1 MCLVAVFLVSCW
13 GLYSGWYLYYSWFDI
28 ALHFLGGFF
37 MAMFMAGYL
46 KEYLDRGSALKNIL
60 IIAGAA
66 MFIGVVWEFAEYIA
80 NQVLVEPVYKYFRIR
95 AYFMGNLEDTV
106 TDLSMDALG
115 AITFSMLH
123 LFRRGKTH

>member
-1 MCLVAVFLVSCW
+1 
-13 GLYSGWYLYYSWFDI
+13 
-28 ALHFLGGFF
+28 